1 MHSIKSTKYLMPS
14 AGNIIFTVF
23 MISVTFWVQSVG
35 AINLIRPDNRLTAE
49 MQMAQ
54 TTGNAS
60 CTIPYQ
66 GYLAD
71 TDNKP
76 LDGPYDMTFR
86 LYQRAS
92 GGNALWT
99 EQWNGITVEDGLFN
113 VTLGSVTNISRQII
127 MGNQTLYL
135 GITIGF
141 SAELTQRLEIPNTA
155 CSLQPLIPDEN
166 GNVAITGNLITNM
179 NQHLGPL
186 KSIHNVQDV
195 YGRGESSIRTQIHM
209 PGGVNKGNMYINW
222 HSGRTLHY
230 GGGKEQTQMSVDPD
244 GNLWV
249 AGELQAAGAKPAI
262 VETESYGK
270 RKMYAVEDAEVRFT
284 DEGLGTLE
292 NGVARIDLD
301 PMFLETIEGEYLV
314 HVTPYGNASLYV
326 AERAADHFVVKVRE
340 GDDNV
345 QFSWR
350 ISAIRKGYG
359 DVRMEAAE

>member
-86 LYQRAS
+86 LYQQAS

-99 EQWNGITVEDGLFN
+99 EKWNGITVEDGLF
-113 VTLGSVTNISRQII
+113 
-127 MGNQTLYL
+127 
-135 GITIGF
+135 
-141 SAELTQRLEIPNTA
+141 NTA